1 MTNYL
6 ANLTDAELA
15 DRLAKIEALGKETAR
30 RLANGERGDQP
41 VWFVAKGRWTPI
53 CNLEAG
59 LNTQRVAW
67 AETKKEITRRLEV
80 A

>member
-1 MTNYL
+1 MTNFL
-6 ANLTDAELA
+6 AHLTDAQLA

-30 RLANGERGDQP
+30 RLANGERGDQT
-41 VWFVAKGRWTPI
+41 VWFVAKGRWTPT

-59 LNTQRVAW
+59 LNTQRLAW
-67 AETKKEITRRLEV
+67 SETKKEINSRLVV